1 MTGSWSG
8 NPFRSSTASM
18 KYLVGKSRSPRG
30 ERVARS
36 EPKIAQ
42 SSEAGEP
49 RESDLRPPGRS
60 VSFAEA
66 FRFWVKLGF
75 ISFGGPAGQIAIMHR
90 ELVERRRWLSE
101 ERFLH
106 ALNYCMLLPGPEA
119 QQLAIYIGW
128 LLHRTPGGIVAGAF
142 FVIPSIFIL
151 LALSYV
157 YAAYGNV
164 TAVAGALDGF
174 KPVVV
179 AIVVEAVLKIGK
191 RALKSKAHYVI
202 ASSAFIGIYFL
213 RLPFPFIVLLAG
225 LIGLAMTRHWPDGAP
240 DRPENGAP
248 QIIHNDNRDDNA
260 YGYTRPPAHT
270 QPSSGRALRTLAVG
284 IALWALPFAALIA
297 WRGWSSLH
305 AQEYRFFTQAALV
318 TFGGAYAVLAY
329 VTQAAVTGH
338 GWLSQSQAV
347 DGLALAET
355 TPGPLIMVLQFI
367 GFMAGWNHPE
377 GLTPAPSGVTGALVT
392 TYTTFLPCFIFIFLG
407 APYIEVLRGN
417 KDLTGALTGITAAIV
432 GVVLNLALVFGAAVV
447 WPQGLAGGTNW
458 FAVIT
463 SAAAFVALYRFKAD
477 VLWVVLGGGLIGLA
491 RALLSG

>member
-1 MTGSWSG
+1 M
-8 NPFRSSTASM
+8 
-18 KYLVGKSRSPRG
+18 
-30 ERVARS
+30 ARS
-36 EPKIAQ
+36 EPKDVP

-49 RESDLRPPGRS
+49 RESDLRPAGRS
-60 VSFAEA
+60 LSFAEA

-90 ELVERRRWLSE
+90 ELVERRRWLGE

-128 LLHRTPGGIVAGAF
+128 LLHRAPGGIVAGAF
-142 FVIPSIFIL
+142 FVIPSVFIL
-151 LALSYV
+151 LALSYT

-164 TAVAGALDGF
+164 PAVAGALAGF

-179 AIVVEAVLKIGK
+179 AIVVEAVLKIGR
-191 RALKSKAHYVI
+191 RALSARVHYLI
-202 ASSAFIGIYFL
+202 AAAAFIAIYFVHIA
-213 RLPFPFIVLLAG
+213 FPFIVLAAGMLG
-225 LIGLAMTRHWPDGAP
+225 LIGARLWPAVFAKAP
-240 DRPENGAP
+240 NTAVAGNNRLSAGEQTANQLPIVIDDQAP
-248 QIIHNDNRDDNA
+248 
-260 YGYTRPPAHT
+260 PPAHT
-270 QPSSGRALRTLAVG
+270 LPSRGRAVRTILVG
-284 IALWALPFAALIA
+284 IALWALPFAALVT

-329 VTQAAVTGH
+329 VTQAAVGGY
-338 GWLSQSQAV
+338 GWLSPAQAV

-377 GLTPAPSGVTGALVT
+377 GLTPALSGVTGALVT
-392 TYTTFLPCFIFIFLG
+392 TYTTFLPCFFFIFLG

-417 KDLTGALTGITAAIV
+417 KDLSGALAGITAAIV
-432 GVVLNLALVFGAAVV
+432 GVILNLALVFGAAVM

-458 FAVIT
+458 FAVIM
-463 SAAAFVALYRFKAD
+463 SVAAFIALYRFKAD

>member
-1 MTGSWSG
+1 M
-8 NPFRSSTASM
+8 
-18 KYLVGKSRSPRG
+18 
-30 ERVARS
+30 ARNDL
-36 EPKIAQ
+36 KLAQ
-42 SSEAGEP
+42 SNEAGENDY
-49 RESDLRPPGRS
+49 RSARRS

-128 LLHRTPGGIVAGAF
+128 LLHRVPGGIVAGAF

-151 LALSYV
+151 LALSYI
-157 YAAYGNV
+157 YAAYGNLP
-164 TAVAGALDGF
+164 AIAGALAGF

-179 AIVVEAVLKIGK
+179 AIVVEAVLKIGR
-191 RALKSKAHYVI
+191 RALSSRAHYLI
-202 ASSAFIGIYFL
+202 AAAVFIAIYFFQT
-213 RLPFPFIVLLAG
+213 PFPFIVLAAGMLG
-225 LIGLAMTRHWPDGAP
+225 LIGARRWPKVFAAAP
-240 DRPENGAP
+240 NAVTARNNHSNAGGQPANQLPIVIDDHAP
-248 QIIHNDNRDDNA
+248 
-260 YGYTRPPAHT
+260 PPAHT
-270 QPSSGRALRTLAVG
+270 LPSRSRAVRTTLVG
-284 IALWALPFAALIA
+284 IVLWALPFAALIA
-297 WRGWSSLH
+297 WRGWHSLH
-305 AQEYRFFTQAALV
+305 VQEYRFFTRAALV
-318 TFGGAYAVLAY
+318 TFGGAYTVLAY
-329 VTQAAVTGH
+329 VTQAAVGAY
-338 GWLSQSQAV
+338 GWLTPSQAV

-367 GFMAGWNHPE
+367 GFMAGWNDPE
-377 GLTPAPSGVTGALVT
+377 GLTPTLSAVTGALVT
-392 TYTTFLPCFIFIFLG
+392 TYTTFLPCFFFIFLG

-432 GVVLNLALVFGAAVV
+432 GVILNLALIFGAAVI

-458 FAVIT
+458 FAVIM
-463 SAAAFVALYRFKAD
+463 SIAAFVALYRFKAD
-477 VLWVVLGGGLIGLA
+477 VVWVVLSGGLIGLV